1 MTNEKQTDDGGAAFP
16 HLNPN
21 YDGLWDKNPQR
32 GGMSIRDYFAAAALT
47 GLLGQRQEK
56 GDPDRPASEPMDDDC
71 VGLVYMGSYIAYQGN
86 GDEYEAARDAYKFAD
101 AMLQARKES
110 HE

>member
-32 GGMSIRDYFAAAALT
+32 GGLSMRDYFAAAALQ
-47 GLLGQRQEK
+47 G
-56 GDPDRPASEPMDDDC
+56 
-71 VGLVYMGSYIAYQGN
+71 VIATCIHQQITLSR
-86 GDEYEAARDAYKFAD
+86 EEAAMNAYKAAD
-101 AMLQARKES
+101 AMLQARKEAQ
-110 HE
+110 